1 MKGGAISSDWNIVK
15 TKLNEILS
23 SNIENF
29 RQNII
34 RYFSEKYEK
43 YGKVIEI
50 ENNKASNSLLV
61 DAKNKYQ
68 IYQNILQLQRTNSSL
83 DADSLQAITETY
95 TKQLLE
101 VGGIIK
107 DSYDSNDKKMN
118 YLTKQ
123 ALLEKRVN
131 EIENDRIK
139 FGTEEKTLIQCLQK
153 FLEIC
158 DTKLNTD
165 NLNNLRIEMGE
176 ALVSINTGLINLKTY
191 NPFNLI
197 LSGNPGIGKS
207 YNAEIIAEAFKYSLL
222 LAKGDIIYIKKPE
235 IIGQYIGQTAPLVY
249 KKLVQGLENVI
260 FIDEAYS
267 IAGKKQST
275 SGYDKFGVEALD
287 ALTDFTSE
295 HQSLLSIIAAGY
307 PNEMKTQFLEVNP
320 GLPRRFQNNILLTR
334 YRLKDIINISK
345 NTSKNLLKKISTID
359 ENIVNSYT
367 NFYLGTIILLTNIFN
382 YTIPVMKMDTLD
394 SKFTQEIVQITD
406 ENQKIIPIA
415 PFKYLLN
422 CKVNIKYYNQTT
434 NTEELINI
442 FTTNLES
449 QERNPFNYTNANNV
463 IPGIEWFMLTCLLH
477 NTTTIP
483 DGDLFKNQ
491 AADLNDY
498 ANNMINYIASYYEF
512 GKPSIQEDFN
522 DLIKQFLFSISS
534 RESGI
539 KFTVEV
545 SETGIIVTF
554 EDTQNYI
561 QQAMNNYPL
570 NDSITNTEQQVFN
583 AIFDEYKELKNLKED
598 SADRPYKI
606 FSLAQIKSM
615 DYNIQEFYDHFKQK
629 VNAPRTVLEEDDL

>member
-15 TKLNEILS
+15 TKLNEIMTT
-23 SNIENF
+23 NIENF

-34 RYFSEKYEK
+34 RYFSEKNDK
-43 YGKVIEI
+43 YQKVIDI
-50 ENNKASNSLLV
+50 ENNKSSNSLIV
-61 DAKNKYQ
+61 DAQNKYQ
-68 IYQNILQLQRTNSSL
+68 IYANILQLQRTNSSL
-83 DADSLQAITETY
+83 DANSLEAISDTY

-101 VGGIIK
+101 VGDTIK

-123 ALLEKRVN
+123 TLLEEKID
-131 EIENDRIK
+131 EITADRIK
-139 FGTEEKTLIQCLQK
+139 FGTEVKTLLQCLQK

-165 NLNNLRIEMGE
+165 NLNNLRIELGE

-235 IIGQYIGQTAPLVY
+235 IIGQYVGQTAPLVY

-295 HQSLLSIIAAGY
+295 HQSLLSVIAAGY

-320 GLPRRFQNNILLTR
+320 GLPRRFQNNVLLTR
-334 YRLKDIINISK
+334 YRLKDIIAISK
-345 NTSKNLLKKISTID
+345 NTSISLLRKISGID
-359 ENIVNSYT
+359 ENVINTYT
-367 NFYLGTIILLTNIFN
+367 NLYLGTIILLTNIFN
-382 YTIPVMKMDTLD
+382 YTIPVIKMDTID
-394 SKFTQEIVQITD
+394 NKFSRETIEINDNRQE
-406 ENQKIIPIA
+406 IIPIEQ
-415 PFKYLLN
+415 FKYLLN
-422 CKVNIKYYNQTT
+422 CQVNIKYYNQTT
-434 NTEELINI
+434 NREDLINI
-442 FTTNLES
+442 FTTNLS
-449 QERNPFNYTNANNV
+449 TQQRNPFNYTNPNNV

-498 ANNMINYIASYYEF
+498 TNNMINFIVSYYTF
-512 GKPSIQEDFN
+512 GKDTIAQDFN

-534 RESGI
+534 REPSI
-539 KFTVEV
+539 KFNVEV
-545 SETGIIVTF
+545 NQTGIIVTF

-561 QQAMNNYPL
+561 QQAMNSYPL
-570 NDSITNTEQQVFN
+570 NQEITNTDQQVFN
-583 AIFDEYKELKNLKED
+583 AVFDEYKELKNLKED

-615 DYNIQEFYDHFKQK
+615 DYNAQEFYNHLA
-629 VNAPRTVLEEDDL
+629 VSNIPLSNINEEDL

>member
-1 MKGGAISSDWNIVK
+1 MKGGAITPDWNIVK
-15 TKLNEILS
+15 TKLEEIMTD
-23 SNIENF
+23 NIENF
-29 RQNII
+29 RTNII

-43 YGKVIEI
+43 YQKVIEI
-50 ENNKASNSLLV
+50 ENNKSSNSLIV
-61 DAKNKYQ
+61 DAQNKYQ
-68 IYQNILQLQRTNSSL
+68 IYQNIIQLQRTNSSL
-83 DADSLQAITETY
+83 DANSLQAISDTY
-95 TKQLLE
+95 EKQLLE
-101 VGGIIK
+101 VGDTIK

-123 ALLEKRVN
+123 TLLQEKAN
-131 EIENDRIK
+131 EINEDRIN
-139 FGTEEKTLIQCLQK
+139 FGNSEVKTLKQCLQK

-165 NLNNLRIEMGE
+165 NLNNLRIELGE

-235 IIGQYIGQTAPLVY
+235 IIGQYVGQTAPLVY

-295 HQSLLSIIAAGY
+295 HQSLLSVIAAGY

-334 YRLKDIINISK
+334 YRLKDIITISK
-345 NTSKNLLKKISTID
+345 NTSISLLRKIRDKTENTI
-359 ENIVNSYT
+359 NSYT
-367 NFYLGTIILLTNIFN
+367 NLYLGTLILLTNIFN
-382 YTIPVMKMDTLD
+382 YTIPVIKMDTID
-394 SKFTQEIVQITD
+394 NKFSEETIQVFNKSEEIIRM
-406 ENQKIIPIA
+406 E

-422 CKVNIKYYNQTT
+422 CQVNIKYYNQTT
-434 NTEELINI
+434 NSEELINI
-442 FTTNLES
+442 FTTNLTT
-449 QERNPFNYTNANNV
+449 QQRNPFNYPNPNNV

-498 ANNMINYIASYYEF
+498 ANNMINFIASYYKF
-512 GKPSIQEDFN
+512 GKDRIDQDFN

-534 RESGI
+534 REPSI
-539 KFTVEV
+539 KFNVEV
-545 SETGIIVTF
+545 NETGIIVTF

-570 NDSITNTEQQVFN
+570 NANITNTEQQVFN
-583 AIFDEYKELKNLKED
+583 AVFDEYKELKNLKED

-615 DYNIQEFYDHFKQK
+615 DYNASAFYNYLGQE
-629 VNAPRTVLEEDDL
+629 EEDDL

>member
-15 TKLNEILS
+15 TKLNEIMTT
-23 SNIENF
+23 NIENF

-34 RYFSEKYEK
+34 RYFSEKYDK
-43 YGKVIEI
+43 YQKVIEI
-50 ENNKASNSLLV
+50 ENNKSSNSLIV
-61 DAKNKYQ
+61 DAQNKYQ

-83 DADSLQAITETY
+83 DANSLQAISDTY

-101 VGGIIK
+101 VGDTIK

-123 ALLEKRVN
+123 TLLQEKVN
-131 EIENDRIK
+131 EITADRIK
-139 FGTEEKTLIQCLQK
+139 FGREEKTLLQCLQK

-165 NLNNLRIEMGE
+165 NLNNLRIELGE

-295 HQSLLSIIAAGY
+295 HQSLLSVIAAGY

-320 GLPRRFQNNILLTR
+320 GLPRRFQNNVLLTR
-334 YRLKDIINISK
+334 YRLKDIIAISK
-345 NTSKNLLKKISTID
+345 NTSISLLRKISGIN
-359 ENIVNSYT
+359 ENVINTYT
-367 NFYLGTIILLTNIFN
+367 NLYLGTIILLTNIFN
-382 YTIPVMKMDTLD
+382 YTIPVIKMDTID
-394 SKFTQEIVQITD
+394 NKFSQETIEITD
-406 ENQKIIPIA
+406 KTQQIIPIE

-422 CKVNIKYYNQTT
+422 CQVNIKYYNQTT
-434 NTEELINI
+434 NSEELINI
-442 FTTNLES
+442 FTTNLTT
-449 QERNPFNYTNANNV
+449 QQRNPFNYANPNNV

-498 ANNMINYIASYYEF
+498 ANNMINFIASYYTF
-512 GKPSIQEDFN
+512 GKDTLDEDFN

-534 RESGI
+534 REPSI
-539 KFTVEV
+539 KFNVEV
-545 SETGIIVTF
+545 NQTGIIVTF

-570 NDSITNTEQQVFN
+570 NESITNTEQQVFN
-583 AIFDEYKELKNLKED
+583 AVFDEYKELKNLKED

-615 DYNIQEFYDHFKQK
+615 EYNSQEFY
-629 VNAPRTVLEEDDL
+629 NYLGEEEEDDL

>member
-15 TKLNEILS
+15 TKLNEIMT
-23 SNIENF
+23 SNIEIF

-34 RYFSEKYEK
+34 RYFSEKYDK
-43 YGKVIEI
+43 YQKVIEI
-50 ENNKASNSLLV
+50 ENNKSSNSLIV
-61 DAKNKYQ
+61 DAQNKYQ

-83 DADSLQAITETY
+83 DAESLQAISDTY

-101 VGGIIK
+101 VGDTIK

-123 ALLEKRVN
+123 TLLQEKVN
-131 EIENDRIK
+131 EITADRIN
-139 FGTEEKTLIQCLQK
+139 FGREEKTLLQCLQK

-165 NLNNLRIEMGE
+165 NLNNLRIELGE

-235 IIGQYIGQTAPLVY
+235 IIGQYVGQTAPLVY

-295 HQSLLSIIAAGY
+295 HQSLLSVIAAGY

-334 YRLKDIINISK
+334 YRLKDIISISK
-345 NTSKNLLKKISTID
+345 NTSISLLRKISGID
-359 ENIVNSYT
+359 ENVINTYT
-367 NFYLGTIILLTNIFN
+367 NLYLGTIILLTNIFN
-382 YTIPVMKMDTLD
+382 YTIPVIKMDTIN
-394 SKFTQEIVQITD
+394 SKFSQETIQITD
-406 ENQKIIPIA
+406 NTQQIIPIEQ
-415 PFKYLLN
+415 FKYLLN
-422 CKVNIKYYNQTT
+422 CQVNIKYYNQTT
-434 NTEELINI
+434 NKEELINI
-442 FTTNLES
+442 FTTNLS
-449 QERNPFNYTNANNV
+449 KQQRSPFNYTNPNNV

-498 ANNMINYIASYYEF
+498 ANNMINFIASYYTF
-512 GKPSIQEDFN
+512 GKDTIDQDFN

-534 RESGI
+534 REPSI
-539 KFTVEV
+539 KFNVEV
-545 SETGIIVTF
+545 NQTGIIVTF

-570 NDSITNTEQQVFN
+570 NNSITNTEQQVFN
-583 AIFDEYKELKNLKED
+583 AVFDEYKELKNLKED

-615 DYNIQEFYDHFKQK
+615 DYNAQAFYDSL
-629 VNAPRTVLEEDDL
+629 NEEDL

>member
-15 TKLNEILS
+15 IKLNEIMTT
-23 SNIENF
+23 NIENF

-34 RYFSEKYEK
+34 RYFTEKHDK
-43 YGKVIEI
+43 YQKVIDI
-50 ENNKASNSLLV
+50 ENNKSSNSLIV
-61 DAKNKYQ
+61 DAQNKYQ
-68 IYQNILQLQRTNSSL
+68 IYANILQLQRTNSSL
-83 DADSLQAITETY
+83 DANSLEAISDTY

-101 VGGIIK
+101 VGDTIK

-123 ALLEKRVN
+123 TLLQEKVN
-131 EIENDRIK
+131 EIRADRIN
-139 FGTEEKTLIQCLQK
+139 FGREQKTLLQCLQK

-165 NLNNLRIEMGE
+165 NLNNLRIELGE

-267 IAGKKQST
+267 IAGKKELS
-275 SGYDKFGVEALD
+275 SGYDRYGVEALD

-295 HQSLLSIIAAGY
+295 HQSLLSVIAAGY

-334 YRLKDIINISK
+334 YRLKDIITISK
-345 NTSKNLLKKISTID
+345 NTSKSLLRKISGIN
-359 ENIVNSYT
+359 ENVINTST
-367 NFYLGTIILLTNIFN
+367 NLYLGNIILLTNIFN
-382 YTIPVMKMDTLD
+382 YTIPIIEMDTID
-394 SKFTQEIVQITD
+394 QNFSEGTIKITGNRD
-406 ENQKIIPIA
+406 NTHILINQ
-415 PFKYLLN
+415 FKYLLN
-422 CKVNIKYYNQTT
+422 CQVNIKYYNQ
-434 NTEELINI
+434 NERRQELINI
-442 FTTNLES
+442 FTTNLS
-449 QERNPFNYTNANNV
+449 TQQRNPFNYTNPNNV

-498 ANNMINYIASYYEF
+498 TNNMINFIASYYTF
-512 GKPSIQEDFN
+512 GKDTIAQDFN

-534 RESGI
+534 REPSI
-539 KFTVEV
+539 KFNVEV
-545 SETGIIVTF
+545 NQTGIIVTF

-570 NDSITNTEQQVFN
+570 NDYPIDDVRSIKNTEQQIFYAV
-583 AIFDEYKELKNLKED
+583 FDEYKELKNLKED

-615 DYNIQEFYDHFKQK
+615 DYNAQEFYDSLYEK
-629 VNAPRTVLEEDDL
+629 EDL

>member
-1 MKGGAISSDWNIVK
+1 MKGGAISSDWNIVSE
-15 TKLNEILS
+15 KLKQIMRT
-23 SNIENF
+23 NIENF
-29 RQNII
+29 KQNII
-34 RYFSEKYEK
+34 RYFREKYDK
-43 YGKVIEI
+43 YQKVIDI
-50 ENNKASNSLLV
+50 ENNKSSNSLIV
-61 DAKNKYQ
+61 DAQNKYQ
-68 IYQNILQLQRTNSSL
+68 IYANILQLQKTNTSL
-83 DADSLQAITETY
+83 DANSLEAISDTY

-101 VGGIIK
+101 VGDAIK
-107 DSYDSNDKKMN
+107 ESYDSNDKKMN

-123 ALLEKRVN
+123 TLLQEKVI
-131 EIENDRIK
+131 EISANRIN
-139 FGTEEKTLIQCLQK
+139 FGREQKTLLQCLQK

-176 ALVSINTGLINLKTY
+176 ALISINTGLINLKTY

-267 IAGKKQST
+267 IAGKKELS
-275 SGYDKFGVEALD
+275 SGYDRYGVEALD

-295 HQSLLSIIAAGY
+295 HQSLLSVIAAGY

-334 YRLKDIINISK
+334 YRLSDIITISR
-345 NTSKNLLKKISTID
+345 NTSKSLLRKKSDINEIVFNTSTNL
-359 ENIVNSYT
+359 
-367 NFYLGTIILLTNIFN
+367 YLGNIILLTNIFN
-382 YTIPVMKMDTLD
+382 YTIPIIEMDTID
-394 SKFTQEIVQITD
+394 QNFSEGTIKITGNRD
-406 ENQKIIPIA
+406 NTYIPINQ
-415 PFKYLLN
+415 FKYLLN
-422 CKVNIKYYNQTT
+422 CQVNIKYYNQ
-434 NTEELINI
+434 NERRQELINI
-442 FTTNLES
+442 FTTNLS
-449 QERNPFNYTNANNV
+449 TKQRNPFNYTNRNNV

-498 ANNMINYIASYYEF
+498 TNNMINFIVSYYTF
-512 GKPSIQEDFN
+512 DKDSIDQDFN
-522 DLIKQFLFSISS
+522 DLINQFLFSISS
-534 RESGI
+534 HNSGI
-539 KFTVEV
+539 KFNVEV
-545 SETGIIVTF
+545 NQTGIIVTF

-570 NDSITNTEQQVFN
+570 SQEITNTHQQVFN
-583 AIFDEYKELKNLKED
+583 AVFDEYKELKNLKED

-615 DYNIQEFYDHFKQK
+615 DYNAQEFYNHLAFS
-629 VNAPRTVLEEDDL
+629 NIPRSNINEEDL

>member
-15 TKLNEILS
+15 TKLNEIMTT
-23 SNIENF
+23 NIENF

-43 YGKVIEI
+43 YQKVINI
-50 ENNKASNSLLV
+50 ENNKASNSLIV

-83 DADSLQAITETY
+83 DADSLQAISDTY

-101 VGGIIK
+101 VGDTIK

-123 ALLEKRVN
+123 TLLQEKVN
-131 EIENDRIK
+131 EITADRIN
-139 FGTEEKTLIQCLQK
+139 FGREEKTLLQCLQK

-165 NLNNLRIEMGE
+165 NLNNLRIELGE

-235 IIGQYIGQTAPLVY
+235 IIGQYVGQTAPLVY

-295 HQSLLSIIAAGY
+295 HQSLLSVIAAGY

-320 GLPRRFQNNILLTR
+320 GLPRRFQNNVLLTR
-334 YRLKDIINISK
+334 YRLKDIITISK
-345 NTSKNLLKKISTID
+345 NTSISLLRKISGID
-359 ENIVNSYT
+359 ETVINTYT
-367 NFYLGTIILLTNIFN
+367 NLYLGTIILLTNIFN
-382 YTIPVMKMDTLD
+382 YTIPVIKMDTIN
-394 SKFTQEIVQITD
+394 SKFSQETIQITD
-406 ENQKIIPIA
+406 NTQQIIPIEQ
-415 PFKYLLN
+415 FKYLLN
-422 CKVNIKYYNQTT
+422 CQVNIKYYNQTT
-434 NTEELINI
+434 NKEELINI
-442 FTTNLES
+442 FTTNLS
-449 QERNPFNYTNANNV
+449 TQQRNPFNYTNPNNV

-498 ANNMINYIASYYEF
+498 ANNMINFIASYYTF
-512 GKPSIQEDFN
+512 GKDTIDQDFN

-534 RESGI
+534 REPSI
-539 KFTVEV
+539 KFNVEV
-545 SETGIIVTF
+545 NQTGIIVTF

-570 NDSITNTEQQVFN
+570 NNSITNTEQQVFN
-583 AIFDEYKELKNLKED
+583 AVFDEYKELKNLKED

-615 DYNIQEFYDHFKQK
+615 DYNAQEFYNHLALS
-629 VNAPRTVLEEDDL
+629 NIPLSNINEEDL